1 MEPPSPIHGLRASQP
16 FPSRF
21 INRTNENREMRV
33 LSYVK
38 QQAASAFMRFKRIT
52 KENGF
57 IYRYTRERAD
67 KERNPTLIINT
78 NLTTDKTLLY

>member
-1 MEPPSPIHGLRASQP
+1 MEPPSPIHSTALESAFS
-16 FPSRF
+16 SRF

-38 QQAASAFMRFKRIT
+38 QQAASAFMRLKRIT

-57 IYRYTRERAD
+57 IYKSTRERAD